1 MVGCEILVVGEGWK
15 LQSYGIVKES
25 GLGMIPTFSPVY
37 RDLFHCWTSNGSAY
51 VMGLLGESEDTT
63 TLFPRSLLDLRKH
76 HHGSSEVKRVKDG
89 LIAN

>member
-25 GLGMIPTFSPVY
+25 GLGTIPTISPAY
-37 RDLFHCWTSNGSAY
+37 RDLFHCWTWNASAH

-63 TLFPRSLLDLRKH
+63 TSFPRSLLDLGEH
-76 HHGSSEVKRVKDG
+76 HHGSSEIKRVKDG